1 MCLRISFLCALEYDP
16 YICASG
22 GMPKCENWKCEN
34 CHKHTTSSN
43 SGQWLFTV
51 APDEVARCMST
62 RSNRWICNTCTIPP
76 PNYPPPALVNLPD
89 DQKEEDIV
97 EEKDPPPPSHP
108 PARTEVKCHK
118 LNAVGWVSCGC
129 PMRRLRESMPGLRLR
144 RRLSMFR
151 RMMTRKMIRRKTTW
165 MEITMI
171 RRLGIL

>member
-1 MCLRISFLCALEYDP
+1 M
-16 YICASG
+16 
-22 GMPKCENWKCEN
+22 WKCEN
-34 CHKHTTSSN
+34 CHTHTIISN

-62 RSNRWICNTCTIPP
+62 RSNRWICNTCTTPP

-118 LNAVGWVSCGC
+118 LNAVGW
-129 PMRRLRESMPGLRLR
+129 RELWMPNAETKGIDA
-144 RRLSMFR
+144 
-151 RMMTRKMIRRKTTW
+151 MIAAEDAACRAEEAAW
-165 MEITMI
+165 MNDDKKDDQKEDDMDGNNDDTKIEDLVNLI
-171 RRLGIL
+171 

>member
-1 MCLRISFLCALEYDP
+1 MTH
-16 YICASG
+16 ICASG
-22 GMPKCENWKCEN
+22 GNARIAIYMPKCEN

-118 LNAVGWVSCGC
+118 LNAVGWGQ
-129 PMRRLRESMPGLRLR
+129 LWMPNAETKRIDARTAAEEAAEHVQKNDDKKDDQKEDDTDGNNDDTKIEDLVNL
-144 RRLSMFR
+144 
-151 RMMTRKMIRRKTTW
+151 I
-165 MEITMI
+165 
-171 RRLGIL
+171 

>member
-1 MCLRISFLCALEYDP
+1 
-16 YICASG
+16 
-22 GMPKCENWKCEN
+22 MPKCENWKCEN

-118 LNAVGWVSCGC
+118 LNAVGWGQ
-129 PMRRLRESMPGLRLR
+129 LWMPNAETKRIDDRIAAEKAAEHVQKNDDKKDDQKEDDMDGNNDDTKIGDLVNL
-144 RRLSMFR
+144 
-151 RMMTRKMIRRKTTW
+151 I
-165 MEITMI
+165 
-171 RRLGIL
+171 